1 MYNFW
6 DLGMPERFRLIMIL
20 RQNLF
25 FKLKTSWQLEKADNI
40 IRLRQLKRHG
50 MVVDKFKAYT
60 FGEFCDTHKYT
71 QKKNIFSSN
80 KKKLTKLAESKIL
93 I

>member
-1 MYNFW
+1 MYNFF
-6 DLGMPERFRLIMIL
+6 DLGMQERFRLIMIL

-25 FKLKTSWQLEKADNI
+25 FKLKTSWQIEKADNI

-60 FGEFCDTHKYT
+60 FGEFSDTHKYT
-71 QKKNIFSSN
+71 QKRTYFLVRKKKKKSQKN
-80 KKKLTKLAESKIL
+80 KKKI
-93 I
+93 